1 MRYIYKLYVPFEKGW
16 ALAMSTASSYDCLDK
31 YRRLQEQGHK
41 EIVVEFV
48 EIKEVA

>member
-31 YRRLQEQGHK
+31 YRRLQMQGHTD
-41 EIVVEFV
+41 
-48 EIKEVA
+48 IKIDIQEKS